1 MQIYSKFSWFL
12 VFFPSYWI
20 TFGILSDNQYGNI
33 FSYINGMESS
43 LSIYLLVLM
52 VKILLSDSNLQTNRI
67 SIQFGLISFLTVFS
81 RLDLIP
87 VVFSLTLLLF
97 YKSLIRF
104 RVLLCQL
111 LYPLLALVLFLCYS
125 KIIGGSFL
133 PSSWITKLGTSAN
146 LDWNWTNFKEILFS
160 TSIIEYRDVLLSR
173 HFQALVPVCFF
184 VVFIIFRLFAKNV
197 STRSQLKIGWT
208 EIVFFLGLGISSRSL
223 VLYRQENIWNQ
234 GNWYFFDGVFFSQLL
249 INLLI
254 VVIFQRFFT
263 QRVYFFLLILVFS
276 LNSLFVYNRLVSDFN
291 QKYIDFWNNRDRIC
305 TSLELFSKQ
314 KCETVKFAEF
324 DDGVLSYALGGNNF
338 NALGLAVDTKAA
350 WEIKDGNLLN
360 LLDSRCYK
368 YYASVNYQELNA
380 GILTK
385 YTRAGDRILNFNG
398 LWILVRNPMGLP
410 VNCVG

>member
-1 MQIYSKFSWFL
+1 
-12 VFFPSYWI
+12 
-20 TFGILSDNQYGNI
+20 
-33 FSYINGMESS
+33 
-43 LSIYLLVLM
+43 
-52 VKILLSDSNLQTNRI
+52 
-67 SIQFGLISFLTVFS
+67 
-81 RLDLIP
+81 
-87 VVFSLTLLLF
+87 
-97 YKSLIRF
+97 
-104 RVLLCQL
+104 
-111 LYPLLALVLFLCYS
+111 LALVLFLCYS